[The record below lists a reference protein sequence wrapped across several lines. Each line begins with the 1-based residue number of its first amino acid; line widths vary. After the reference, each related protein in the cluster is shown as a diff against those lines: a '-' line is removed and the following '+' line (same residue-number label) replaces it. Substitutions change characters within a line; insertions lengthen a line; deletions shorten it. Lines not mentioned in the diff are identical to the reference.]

1 MTTTNHHTPL
11 RRPALAGSPVVDPAC
26 WVGSDMA
33 TRNDWVRV
41 LAADEIRDLGA
52 MARGVRREI
61 GGDVERL
68 MGMGRE
74 AFALGAFAAVVEEVW
89 AALRDG
95 RGFVMLRGLPVWEWA
110 RTESLIAY
118 WALGR
123 HIGAAMPTNYLGD
136 LIGHV
141 RDLGHDYA
149 GANVRGYETRD
160 ALDFHVDQC
169 DVVSLLCLA
178 QSRRG
183 GLSKIASSAAIH
195 NAILARRPDAAAAL
209 GEPYCWSRIGE
220 IPGGHGPW
228 HESPVF
234 NFVGGTFSA
243 ACGRNH
249 IEKGHAF
256 AETPD
261 LSPLRREA
269 LDLVQDTAHEL
280 SLDMVFEPGDIQ
292 LLNNAVIV
300 HARSEFEDWPEADRR
315 RHLWRLWLIVPG
327 FRPRA
332 PYFENWVDGIR
343 VPGSCDRI
351 LLEPGAADSGAASAG
366 EGG

>member
-1 MTTTNHHTPL
+1 
-11 RRPALAGSPVVDPAC
+11 
-26 WVGSDMA
+26 
-33 TRNDWVRV
+33 
-41 LAADEIRDLGA
+41 
-52 MARGVRREI
+52 VRREI
-61 GGDVERL
+61 GGDVGRL

-74 AFALGAFAAVVEEVW
+74 AFALGAFAAVVEEVR
-89 AALRDG
+89 AVLYDG
-95 RGFVMLRGLPVWEWA
+95 RGFLMLRGLPAGEWE
-110 RTESLIAY
+110 RIELLIAY

-141 RDLGHDYA
+141 RDLGHDYSR
-149 GANVRGYETRD
+149 ANVRGYETRD
-160 ALDFHVDQC
+160 TLDFHVDQC
-169 DVVSLLCLA
+169 DVVGLLCLA
-178 QSRRG
+178 QSRAG
-183 GLSKIASSAAIH
+183 GLSRIASSPAIH

-209 GEPYCWSRIGE
+209 GQPYCWSRIGE
-220 IPGGHGPW
+220 IPEGMGPW

-234 NFVGGTFSA
+234 NFVDGIFSA

-256 AETPD
+256 ADAPD
-261 LSPLRREA
+261 LTGLQREA
-269 LDLVQDTAHEL
+269 LGLVQDTAQEL

-300 HARSEFEDWPEADRR
+300 HGRSAYEDWPEAGRR

-327 FRPRA
+327 FRPRS

-343 VPGSCDRI
+343 VPGSRDRI
-351 LLEPGAADSGAASAG
+351 LLEPVAAESATARA
-366 EGG
+366 GGGG